1 MLTPAD
7 QGVSSSQ
14 ASHCSSSSVSHFLF
28 GISPAMR
35 ALKRVISDIAPTE
48 IPVLLIGESGTGKE
62 IAALEIH
69 RLSKRANGA
78 FVKCNCGASGAES
91 LQARLCGG
99 EDTSQNETWRSGG
112 TIFLDEVS
120 LLDPA
125 SQLSLLHSL
134 PDGNGSSSEVRSFA
148 RVISA
153 TTRNLE
159 EEMSAGRFREEL
171 YFRIDGVCLRL
182 PTLRSRKED
191 IAVLLDLFMKKY
203 AALFQRSEP
212 QLRPGSMDLLMAHS
226 WPGNVRELENVARK
240 IIALGDEDLALSDL
254 LAIASRSGAE
264 SAPKVIQATIRAK
277 PRSLKEAAREASRKA
292 ERELIAK
299 VLERTHWNRKKTA
312 RDLQVSYKALLY
324 KMKQL
329 GLDSG
334 SGPELSL
341 EHPSDR

>member
-1 MLTPAD
+1 MLIGAD
-7 QGVSSSQ
+7 QGMASVTTSPSPSSS
-14 ASHCSSSSVSHFLF
+14 ASHFVF
-28 GISPAMR
+28 GVSPAMR
-35 ALKRVISDIAPTE
+35 ALRRVISDIAPTE

-62 IAALEIH
+62 MAALEIH
-69 RLSKRANGA
+69 RLSSRANEA
-78 FVKCNCGASGAES
+78 FLKCNCGARGTDS
-91 LQARLCGG
+91 LQTRLCGG
-99 EDTSQNETWRSGG
+99 ENSGRDERTCG

-125 SQLSLLHSL
+125 SQHSLLHCL
-134 PDGNGSSSEVRSFA
+134 PDGEGKSSAERPFA

-159 EEMSAGRFREEL
+159 EEMARGRFREEL
-171 YFRIDGVCLRL
+171 YYRIDGVCLRL
-182 PTLRSRKED
+182 PSLRSRKED
-191 IAVLLDLFMKKY
+191 IVVLLDLFMKKY

-212 QLRPGSMDLLMAHS
+212 QLRASTLDLLVAHS

-240 IIALGDEDLALSDL
+240 IVALGDEDLALSGL
-254 LAIASRSGAE
+254 SPFGVPASAE
-264 SAPKVIQATIRAK
+264 AAPKAAFASGPAA

-299 VLERTHWNRKKTA
+299 ALERTHWNRKRTA

-329 GLDSG
+329 GLDVG
-334 SGPELSL
+334 TEPELS
-341 EHPSDR
+341 